1 MTKALHEMTVLVT
14 GASGA
19 MGRAIAWRF
28 ADVGMTVIVHYHESI
43 EGANETA
50 RGCVERAAKAF
61 IVRADLSKNVDVTR
75 MYQLLVDQ
83 ALSPDI
89 IVHNSG
95 ISHVGLLT
103 EMNEDEWDQLF
114 AVNTKSAYLLV
125 KQFVPDMIQQKY
137 GRLILLSSIWGLSG
151 ASCEV
156 AYSASKG
163 AINSFTKAL
172 AKELA
177 PSKITV
183 NAVAPGAVD
192 TPMLDN
198 LDVSEKQML
207 QDEIPAGRFAQTT
220 EIAALV
226 YFLALPESSYITGQI
241 ISPNGGWLT

>member
-1 MTKALHEMTVLVT
+1 MMKALQETVVLVT

-19 MGRAIAWRF
+19 IGRAIAWRF
-28 ADVGMTVIVHYHESI
+28 AEVGMTVVIHYNESI

-50 RGCVERAAKAF
+50 RGCVERGAKTL
-61 IVRADLSKNVDVTR
+61 IVRADLSKTVDVLR
-75 MYQLLVDQ
+75 MHQLLIDQ
-83 ALSPDI
+83 SLSPDI

-103 EMNEDEWDQLF
+103 DMTEVEWDHLF
-114 AVNTKSAYLLV
+114 AVNTKSAFLLS
-125 KQFVPDMIQQKY
+125 KHFVPQMIQRKY
-137 GRLILLSSIWGLSG
+137 GRLIFLSSIWGLSG

-163 AINSFTKAL
+163 AINSFAKAL

-177 PSKITV
+177 PSQITV

-192 TPMLDN
+192 TPMLNN
-198 LDVSEKQML
+198 LGMSEKQDL
-207 QDEIPAGRFAQTT
+207 QDDIPAGRFAHPA